1 MIGWGSD
8 VNTAHRPAYV
18 RDKGRCERGRR
29 EGGERCVR
37 VRERGGLCVL
47 GGGWMVEGV
56 GGGLCVC
63 VSEEGSERRK

>member
-1 MIGWGSD
+1 
-8 VNTAHRPAYV
+8 
-18 RDKGRCERGRR
+18 
-29 EGGERCVR
+29 VR

-63 VSEEGSERRK
+63 VSEEGTERRK